1 MMLRIQKE
9 RLTGVHIDLEEYIVR
24 YQLQRERLRDQRAA
38 RHCDASRTHDSRPRD
53 HQRRGRRAA
62 VSHRRAGA
70 ERRRHSYGV
79 DSSCPGACAAQDPK
93 AGQKAHQQA
102 RAQEERRRLSAIL
115 IRGGHVVDPSAGVDA
130 RRDLLLKDGRVA
142 AMEPPGK
149 LAAAAKQ
156 ADAEIV
162 EAGGLVVAP
171 GLVDIHVHLREPGQG
186 YKETIATGTAAAAA
200 GGFTTVCAMPN
211 TVPVNDSVETTRWMQ
226 SAERKPSARVFPIA
240 AATRGSMGEAL
251 TEYGSLKAA
260 GAVGVSDD
268 GKPILG
274 EAIMHQ
280 ALAAS
285 ARAGLPVIQ
294 HAEDTRLT
302 GGCSMNAGALAFRL
316 GLRGMPVAAEA
327 GLVERD
333 LRLLAELK
341 GGRAHL
347 HIAHLST
354 AAALDAVRRARRNGL
369 HVTCEVAPHHFVLTE
384 SAVGEYNTNA
394 KMNPPLR
401 AESDRRAMLEGL
413 LDGSIDC
420 IATDH
425 APHAAHEKEQ
435 EFERAPN
442 GITGLESALG
452 LTLEL
457 LHRKHKVSLSRL
469 ITLLSTQPANL
480 LNLRGRGTLA
490 AGAFA
495 DVVIFD
501 PGAEWIF
508 RAAATR
514 SKSSNTPFDGWTM
527 LGRVRMTIS
536 EGRVV
541 YRAE

>member
-1 MMLRIQKE
+1 M
-9 RLTGVHIDLEEYIVR
+9 
-24 YQLQRERLRDQRAA
+24 
-38 RHCDASRTHDSRPRD
+38 DAS
-53 HQRRGRRAA
+53 
-62 VSHRRAGA
+62 
-70 ERRRHSYGV
+70 
-79 DSSCPGACAAQDPK
+79 
-93 AGQKAHQQA
+93 
-102 RAQEERRRLSAIL
+102 
-115 IRGGHVVDPSAGVDA
+115 
-130 RRDLLLKDGRVA
+130 RDLLLKDGRVA
-142 AMEPPGK
+142 AIEPPGK

-156 ADAEIV
+156 ADAEII

-226 SAERKPSARVFPIA
+226 SAERNPSARVFPIA

-260 GAVGVSDD
+260 GAVAVTDD

-280 ALAAS
+280 ALAAA

-294 HAEDTRLT
+294 HAEDTRMT

-347 HIAHLST
+347 HVAHLST
-354 AAALDAVRRARRNGL
+354 AAALDAVRKARRNGL

-384 SAVGEYNTNA
+384 AAVGEYNTNA

-452 LTLEL
+452 LTLDL

-480 LNLRGRGTLA
+480 LNLRGRGSLVGRSLRRRGPLRSQGRMDLSRRSHPLQIHQHPLRRLA
-490 AGAFA
+490 NAGQGAA
-495 DVVIFD
+495 DHQRRPSDLPRRLKLVPSAIKLKSKGA
-501 PGAEWIF
+501 PGL
-508 RAAATR
+508 
-514 SKSSNTPFDGWTM
+514 D
-527 LGRVRMTIS
+527 V
-536 EGRVV
+536 
-541 YRAE
+541 